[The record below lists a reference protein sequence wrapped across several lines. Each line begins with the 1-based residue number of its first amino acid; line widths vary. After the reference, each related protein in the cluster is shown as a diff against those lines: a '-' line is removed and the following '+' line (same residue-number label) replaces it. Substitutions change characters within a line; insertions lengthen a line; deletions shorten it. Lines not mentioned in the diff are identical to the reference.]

1 MKIFLQARVNSKR
14 FPKKVL
20 KEIYKKKNS
29 LEIIIDK
36 ISKIGYKNDLVVLTS
51 NKKSDNLIK
60 TFCKKK
66 KINCFR
72 GPLDNVAL
80 RFLRALKK
88 YKCNYFMRIS
98 ADSPLID
105 IRLIKKAM
113 KYVKE
118 NKYQI
123 ITNVCPRSFPKG
135 QSVEIIK
142 SSVYKDNYA
151 NFNKKKYLEH
161 VTNFFYKNKKNFLI
175 KNIKSLKDY
184 SNFSLALDTKK
195 DFNKIK
201 NLLFLSN
208 NVDRNFFDYLKV

>member
-1 MKIFLQARVNSKR
+1 
-14 FPKKVL
+14 
-20 KEIYKKKNS
+20 
-29 LEIIIDK
+29 
-36 ISKIGYKNDLVVLTS
+36 
-51 NKKSDNLIK
+51 
-60 TFCKKK
+60 
-66 KINCFR
+66 
-72 GPLDNVAL
+72 
-80 RFLRALKK
+80 
-88 YKCNYFMRIS
+88 MRIS

-105 IRLIKKAM
+105 IHLIKKAM

-142 SSVYKDNYA
+142 SSVYKDNYN

-175 KNIKSLKDY
+175 KNIKSKKDY

-208 NVDRNFFDYLKV
+208 NADWNFFDNLQV